1 MVESTKNVD
10 GSCKECSSVIPVTDG
25 ALGVPVFSRGNVKV
39 RLSYHEDGGIV
50 RTKIWSEV

>member
-10 GSCKECSSVIPVTDG
+10 GSCKECSSILPVTDS

-39 RLSYHEDGGIV
+39 RLSYHENGGIV